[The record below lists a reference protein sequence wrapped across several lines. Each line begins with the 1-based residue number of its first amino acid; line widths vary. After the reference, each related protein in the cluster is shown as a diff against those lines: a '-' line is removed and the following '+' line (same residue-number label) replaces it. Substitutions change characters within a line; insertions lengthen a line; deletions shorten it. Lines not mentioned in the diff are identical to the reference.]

1 MKISWAVRVAVAVVA
16 CSMWGGLAAKQQ
28 QVDLSRPTVAMVQ
41 SVGCVSREAGT
52 PPTWWLTS
60 ATDATETETPYAS
73 NNEIEGL
80 RNASP
85 GSNRFQLIGVAD
97 FLDAEG
103 ALNQFQRGDFTAS
116 ESVNATGQLVA
127 GHRVAVKG
135 LFLEATDPQRINLT
149 SVISL
154 ADSCS

>member
-1 MKISWAVRVAVAVVA
+1 MKTSWAVRVAVVVVA
-16 CSMWGGLAAKQQ
+16 YGVWGGLAAQQQ
-28 QVDLSRPTVAMVQ
+28 QVDLSKPTVSIVQ
-41 SVGCVSREAGT
+41 TVGCVSTEAGT
-52 PPTWWLTS
+52 LPTWWLTN
-60 ATDATETETPYAS
+60 ATDPTETEAPYAS
-73 NNEIEGL
+73 NDEIEGV
-80 RNASP
+80 RDASP

-135 LFLEATDPQRINLT
+135 LFIETTDPKRINLT